1 MSSEKVRQNIQQ
13 LALDHHAKGD
23 KTGWFEVLYQ
33 QANGDTS
40 QIPWAKLSPHPILE
54 SFLNSTQIESNK
66 TALVIGCGLGDDAE
80 VLSQKGYQVTA
91 FDISPSAIAW
101 CRQRFPNSQVNYQ
114 VANLL
119 NLEDNWQ
126 AKFDFIFECFT
137 IQSLPLEMRK
147 EVINAISCLLYP
159 NGVLMVITRLRDS
172 EDGPSGPPWPLSEGE
187 LQEFENLGLK
197 EIKRIFY
204 QDENNP
210 NIPQVCLFYQ

>member
-1 MSSEKVRQNIQQ
+1 MSSEKVRQNTQQ
-13 LALDHHAKGD
+13 LALDYHAKGD

-54 SFLNSTQIESNK
+54 SFLNSIQIEPNK

-80 VLSQKGYQVTA
+80 ILSQKGYQVTA

-119 NLEDNWQ
+119 DLGENWQ

-147 EVINAISCLLYP
+147 EVIKAISCLLYP
-159 NGVLMVITRLRDS
+159 HGRLMVITRLRDS
-172 EDGPSGPPWPLSEGE
+172 EEAPSGPPWPLSERE
-187 LQEFENLGLK
+187 LKEFQSLGLK
-197 EIKRIFY
+197 ESDRTFC

-210 NIPQVCLFYQ
+210 NITLVCLFYQ